1 MRIFPL
7 LKECLY
13 SFIGLELGGGGGVGG
28 ETKGS
33 LLCPLDPA
41 NEVKSEHNNYVADI
55 KSFLGTAYNDQD

>member
-13 SFIGLELGGGGGVGG
+13 LFVGLELGGGGGVGG

-41 NEVKSEHNNYVADI
+41 RNEHNNYVADI
-55 KSFLGTAYNDQD
+55 KSFLETAYNDQD